1 MPKHSNLSLTTLAK
15 RKASRA
21 SLREPEAPGTPTPAS
36 PIGDVDALYA
46 ESIRKQIATLNKKK
60 YNAQR
65 RRRPVLR
72 RYPTKEGSFT
82 ENQRAALLRGVIDA
96 LRARPDGPRFT
107 VWRKYGLSRLYF
119 EDGSWLAYGPDG
131 AASYGPDKTGTAYG
145 VRSELGLERR
155 ARKGALR
162 G

>member
-1 MPKHSNLSLTTLAK
+1 MPKHTNLYLTKLVNLSKL
-15 RKASRA
+15 KASLPA
-21 SLREPEAPGTPTPAS
+21 LREPEAPGTPTP
-36 PIGDVDALYA
+36 PDAVVADPLYA
-46 ESIRKQIATLNKKK
+46 KKEIRKAFAALKKK
-60 YNAQR
+60 YPPR
-65 RRRPVLR
+65 RRRPLLR

-82 ENQRAALLRGVIDA
+82 ENERAALLRGVIDA

-145 VRSELGLERR
+145 VRCGLGLERR
-155 ARKGALR
+155 ARKGAF
-162 G
+162 